1 MSSFRLESGD
11 AVALIACS
19 DGLAPED
26 RIRIEA
32 LAGQLRSFG
41 LQVEEARTLIRK
53 AGPFSGTPQE
63 RADELNRLFADPRIV
78 AIFDIS
84 GGDAANQILPLLH
97 YENIRN
103 SGKPLFG
110 LSDLSTVLNAVSAR
124 SGIRTYHYRT
134 MNLIGAYAERQREA
148 FYRTFFEG
156 LPDLYNFDF
165 EFLRGEDLNGDVIGG
180 NLRCLLKLAGTPYWP
195 DVNGKVLLLESL
207 GGGAARIA
215 SLLSQLSQT
224 GALERCSGL
233 LLGTFTELESRGEFG
248 IVRDLLFELTQER
261 GIPIVKSSQIG
272 HGEDAKC
279 VVLS

>member
-1 MSSFRLESGD
+1 MTSFQFKPGD
-11 AVALIACS
+11 TVVLIACS
-19 DGLAPED
+19 DGVAPEE
-26 RIRIEA
+26 RTRIEA
-32 LAGQLRSFG
+32 LSIQLRSFG
-41 LQVEEARTLIRK
+41 LQVEEARTLIRNT
-53 AGPFSGTPQE
+53 GPFSGTPRE
-63 RADELNRLFADPRIV
+63 RADELNRLFVDSRIA

-84 GGDAANQILPLLH
+84 GGDAANQILTFLD
-97 YENIRN
+97 YEAIQN

-124 SGIRTYHYRT
+124 SGIRTYHYRI
-134 MNLIGAYAERQREA
+134 MNLIGAYGERQREA

-165 EFLRGEDLNGDVIGG
+165 EFLQGEDLNGDVIGG

-195 DVNGKVLLLESL
+195 DVTGKVLLLESL

-224 GALERCSGL
+224 GALKHCSGL
-233 LLGTFTELESRGEFG
+233 LLGTFTELENRGEFG
-248 IVRDLLFELTQER
+248 VVRDLLLELTQDR
-261 GIPIVKSSQIG
+261 AIPIVKSSQIG